1 MADTILA
8 STSKKQ
14 VWTTKYLLEYVRDTR
29 FASYMGAG
37 PDNVIQLYNEL
48 NRENGAILNIP
59 FFTRLKG
66 SGVTGSTQLEGNEEE
81 LGNYNAAIAVDWLRN
96 AVKVPK
102 STQYAT
108 DIDILDVAKPAL
120 RRWSSEKL
128 RDGIIAALG
137 AIVVPAATAGAI
149 DVPVAYGTATAG
161 QRNTYMVSN
170 SDRIIFGADIA
181 NASSGIWATA
191 LGNIDSTN
199 DKLTTALISKAKRIA
214 MNADPHIDPYKLGDG
229 REYFIMFVNSLQMR
243 DLQADTAMQAA
254 NRDARQRDVETNPI
268 FQGGDLIWDGV
279 IIREVPEMSSLIVT
293 GAGNGGINVGP
304 AFLCGKQGVA
314 VAWGQ
319 PPRVGTDM
327 LQDYKFRPAAYVEE
341 LRGIQKLS
349 YQGKNYGVVVVWT
362 ASTPDV

>member
-8 STSKKQ
+8 TTSKKQ

-48 NRENGAILNIP
+48 NREKGAILNIP

-66 SGVTGSTQLEGNEEE
+66 SGVTGSQQLEGNEEE
-81 LGNYNAAIAVDWLRN
+81 LGNYNAAISVDWLRN

-102 STQYAT
+102 STSYAT

-128 RDGIIAALG
+128 RDGIIGGLG
-137 AIVVPAATAGAI
+137 AVVVPAATVGAV
-149 DVPVAYGTATAG
+149 DVPVAYFDATAG
-161 QRNTYMVSN
+161 QRNTYLTN
-170 SDRIIFGADIA
+170 NADRMLFGADVA
-181 NASSGIWATA
+181 NASSNVWATA
-191 LGNIDSTN
+191 LGNIDATN

-214 MNADPHIDPYKLGDG
+214 MNADPHIDPYRLGDG
-229 REYFIMFVNSLQMR
+229 REYFIMFVNSFQMR
-243 DLQADTAMQAA
+243 DLMNDTAMQQA
-254 NRDARQRDVETNPI
+254 NRDARERGVDTNPI

-279 IIREVPEMSSLIVT
+279 IIREVPELSQLIVP
-293 GAGNGGINVGP
+293 GAGASSINVGP
-304 AFLCGKQGVA
+304 AFLCGKQAVA

-319 PPRVGTDM
+319 APRVGTDM
-327 LQDYKFRPAAYVEE
+327 DQDYKFRPAAYVEE

-349 YQGKNYGVVVVWT
+349 YQGKNYGVVVVYT
-362 ASTPDV
+362 ASTPDA